1 MKRASTFS
9 FNSVPMTCVSSSEQ
23 DMVDMV
29 KNRGRDEEGG
39 LLNPEGGQN
48 HSLEES

>member
-1 MKRASTFS
+1 MHHLIYVVMK
-9 FNSVPMTCVSSSEQ
+9 VVG

-48 HSLEES
+48 HSLEE